1 METAMIDKVKEWLK
15 KYDGLKNS
23 KIRTDY
29 LEPEDGENY
38 YSLEQDQT
46 SNPSK
51 IGNVLGTKFIENIN
65 FTLAGR
71 FDYDVHSDSTNN
83 NNLLIMQKIS
93 NWIIDQNLKKNY
105 PVIADKI
112 IITEMSIKSG
122 PYLYGLSKSTLKARY
137 QFEFNIKYE
146 RRL

>member
-1 METAMIDKVKEWLK
+1 MIDSVKEWLK
-15 KYDGLKNS
+15 QYDELKS
-23 KIRTDY
+23 LKIRTDY
-29 LEPEDGENY
+29 LEPEDGVND

-51 IGNVLGTKFIENIN
+51 RGNVLGTKFIENIN

-83 NNLLIMQKIS
+83 KNLLTMQNIS
-93 NWIIDQNLKKNY
+93 NWIIDQNLKRNY
-105 PVIADKI
+105 PVLDDKI
-112 IITEMSIKSG
+112 TVTEITIKSG